1 MVDTL
6 EKLNRLKRTP
16 RMGWLECEI
25 PPEKVE
31 DVAQHSFEAVSIVLL
46 LLDELEREG
55 RKLDRERAL
64 SMAVTHDWA
73 EALTGDFS
81 ATISRQLGEELRARM
96 ESEALDALVTRLPER
111 KRYLDLWKE
120 YQEDRTP
127 EAKLVHA
134 ADHISILIQ
143 ALGYRERGNQSK
155 RLEEL
160 WRVVHE
166 DLKPYMKEFPP
177 VKKFVEKLDERYRK
191 IT

>member
-1 MVDTL
+1 MLDAL

-16 RMGWLECEI
+16 RMGWLECEV
-25 PPEKVE
+25 PPDKVE
-31 DVAQHSFEAVSIVLL
+31 DVAQHSFETASVVLL

-55 RKLDRERAL
+55 RKLDRERAM
-64 SMAVTHDWA
+64 SIAVTHDWA

-81 ATISRQLGEELRARM
+81 ATVSRQVGEELRAQM
-96 ESEALDALVTRLPER
+96 ESEALGDLVARLPRRE
-111 KRYLDLWKE
+111 RYLDFRRE

-134 ADHISILIQ
+134 ADHLSILIQ
-143 ALGYRERGNQSK
+143 AVGYLERGNRSK
-155 RLEEL
+155 RLGEL
-160 WRVVHE
+160 WQAVHE